1 NPDGFIYKV
10 FVAPNWLHYEIYL
23 FALCLAVIVIVTYF
37 TKQGSKEKLIGLTY
51 ASSTPEQKAAT
62 RASWN
67 KWDVINSAVILGV
80 IVLFYIYFWK

>member
-1 NPDGFIYKV
+1 DGFIYKI
-10 FVAPNWLHYEIYL
+10 FIAPNWLYYEIYL
-23 FALCLAVIVIVTYF
+23 FVLCLAVIVIVTYF
-37 TKQGSKEKLIGLTY
+37 TKQASNEKLIGLTY